1 MLHDTGC
8 QGKLSLFMLLIGFTR
23 KKTTFRAERPYVE
36 LILKV
41 TAGNMYCWLEKHG
54 GKANITLEST
64 GEGITKYYGLNNLDT
79 CDINKHSL

>member
-1 MLHDTGC
+1 LP
-8 QGKLSLFMLLIGFTR
+8 R
-23 KKTTFRAERPYVE
+23 KVVTVYASDWFHQKKDYFLRAERPYVE

-41 TAGNMYCWLEKHG
+41 TAGNTYCWLEKHG

-79 CDINKHSL
+79 CDINMHSL